1 MVSTQSISVELPDD
15 LYKRIQEIAERND
28 RSVES
33 VLRESL
39 EVMFG
44 EESAEAESS
53 LDRLE
58 TYRDDQLW
66 AVVYQ
71 RLAWPRR
78 EHLRELTERGKQ
90 GDLTPSEQAELE
102 ALLDR
107 VDHYTLIRSEALRL
121 LKQRGHDIDRD
132 LKLGIE

>member
-1 MVSTQSISVELPDD
+1 MASTQSISVELPDD
-15 LYKRIQEIAERND
+15 LYERLREVAERHE

-44 EESAEAESS
+44 AASEDPEGMLAHM
-53 LDRLE
+53 E

-71 RLAWPRR
+71 RVVWPQKERLHELV
-78 EHLRELTERGKQ
+78 EHSKE
-90 GDLTPSEQAELE
+90 DALTPQEQAELE
-102 ALLDR
+102 ALLDE
-107 VDHYTLIRSEALRL
+107 VDRYTLLRSKALWL
-121 LKQRGHDIDRD
+121 LQQRGHVVEHLLTI
-132 LKLGIE
+132 